1 MKFTPEGGCVD
12 IRLQKNERTAVFVI
26 RDDGYGISPESQR
39 HIFDKFYQ
47 GDLSHAASGNGLG
60 LSIARR
66 VVTLHG
72 GDIRCQSEEGAGTAF
87 TVELPLS

>member
-1 MKFTPEGGCVD
+1 M
-12 IRLQKNERTAVFVI
+12 FVI
-26 RDDGYGISPESQR
+26 QDDGYGISQEAQR

-47 GDLSHAASGNGLG
+47 GDISHAASGNGLG

-72 GDIRCQSEEGAGTAF
+72 GDIRCQSEEGAGTEF
-87 TVELPLS
+87 TVELPLN